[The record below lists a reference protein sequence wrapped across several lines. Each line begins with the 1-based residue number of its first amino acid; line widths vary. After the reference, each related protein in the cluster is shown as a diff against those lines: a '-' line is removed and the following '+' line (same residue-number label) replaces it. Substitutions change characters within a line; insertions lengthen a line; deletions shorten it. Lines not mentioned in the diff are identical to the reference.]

1 MSRKGSRKKGKIKDQ
16 KVDVFYIP
24 SSTVQKMNELDYNT
38 YKTGREQGMA
48 LCLDKK
54 DRVVPGNE
62 SQGSQNMIEVP
73 ETCKSRSDKFI
84 GSFHTHPR
92 PSETKFSAM
101 DLLSSCN
108 VRSKLDCVGM
118 NRRGEIVCFTK
129 KNRNK
134 SCQKEAE
141 ALVKIENLYEELYNK
156 DPQLY
161 EDTKEVVLDS
171 VDKIVDKRFIE
182 KKIL

>member
-1 MSRKGSRKKGKIKDQ
+1 
-16 KVDVFYIP
+16 
-24 SSTVQKMNELDYNT
+24 
-38 YKTGREQGMA
+38 
-48 LCLDKK
+48 
-54 DRVVPGNE
+54 
-62 SQGSQNMIEVP
+62 
-73 ETCKSRSDKFI
+73 
-84 GSFHTHPR
+84 
-92 PSETKFSAM
+92 M